1 MGTPTVGDVII
12 VAYPYAD
19 FRMFKKR
26 PALVVAEA
34 EHSCIIIA
42 QITSKKHASSR
53 AIALLESDFANG
65 GLQVE
70 SYVRVDKLV
79 TIETSS
85 ALKIVGAL
93 RSKKAKII
101 INRVAD
107 VFDAQ

>member
-34 EHSCIIIA
+34 EHNCVIIA
-42 QITSKKHASSR
+42 QITSKKHSSSK
-53 AIALLESDFANG
+53 AILLSAKDFTTG
-65 GLQVE
+65 SLQVE

-79 TIETSS
+79 TIKKSS
-85 ALKIVGAL
+85 TLKVAGTLKSQKTQTIIQHIVNIF
-93 RSKKAKII
+93 K
-101 INRVAD
+101 N
-107 VFDAQ
+107 

>member
-34 EHSCIIIA
+34 ERSCIIIA

-53 AIALLESDFANG
+53 AIALLEGDLANG

-79 TIETSS
+79 TIEASS
-85 ALKIVGAL
+85 ALKIVGSL
-93 RSKKAKII
+93 RSQKTKSII
-101 INRVAD
+101 QSIAD
-107 VFDAQ
+107 IFKT